1 VSLTSEIR
9 QGGSFAR
16 RFIDQHFPH
25 LQILTRECNGHARSL
40 GLSALPAVHEN
51 KGVSML
57 VGTAIDYRVRA
68 YFDPHI
74 HDSHAIRRGLTL
86 LCNCK
91 ELKRPFIDPETNTN
105 IQPLRDGSYWEEHV
119 ITKNPWYWRRKD
131 RIAERLLSSY
141 QHFAARARPQ
151 RRKLATPLEERLC
164 RYCILFAYL
173 DWLGHAPPTD
183 SMLARMIQLAHPKPL
198 SMLSALDANIV
209 KDLVTV
215 SRQFHDRNRDLV
227 RSFKTAVVGPTLA
240 GSDDIGGADCD
251 LVVDGCLIDVKAT
264 LRPGLE
270 TAHLRQLV
278 GYWLLDYDDALH
290 LSSAAIILLRHCLT
304 HNFTIPDLIGPNA
317 DPGQLRREF
326 RDGLAQ
332 RAA

>member
-9 QGGSFAR
+9 QGDSFAR

-25 LQILTRECNGHARSL
+25 LQTLTSGCNRHARSL

-57 VGTAIDYRVRA
+57 VGTAIDYRIRA
-68 YFDPHI
+68 YFNRHI
-74 HDSHAIRRGLTL
+74 EENTAILRGLTL
-86 LCNCK
+86 LCNFK
-91 ELKRPFIDPETNTN
+91 QLERPFIDPATNTN
-105 IQPLRDGSYWEEHV
+105 IEPVGDGFYWESHA
-119 ITKNPWYWRRKD
+119 ITDNPWYWRRRN
-131 RIAERLLSSY
+131 RIAERLFSSY
-141 QHFAARARPQ
+141 THFVARARPE
-151 RRKLATPLEERLC
+151 RRNLAIALEERLC
-164 RYCILFAYL
+164 RYCILFAHL
-173 DWLGHAPPTD
+173 DWIGRAPSD
-183 SMLARMIQLAHPKPL
+183 SMFQRMIQLARPKPL
-198 SMLSALDANIV
+198 FMLSALDTNIV

-227 RSFKTAVVGPTLA
+227 SSFKTAMVGPTLA

-251 LVVDGCLIDVKAT
+251 LVVDGCLIDLKAT

-290 LSSAAIILLRHCLT
+290 LSSAAIILLRHGLT
-304 HNFTIPDLIGPNA
+304 HNFTIPELIGTNA
-317 DPGQLRREF
+317 DPARLRREF
-326 RDGLAQ
+326 RAGLGQ